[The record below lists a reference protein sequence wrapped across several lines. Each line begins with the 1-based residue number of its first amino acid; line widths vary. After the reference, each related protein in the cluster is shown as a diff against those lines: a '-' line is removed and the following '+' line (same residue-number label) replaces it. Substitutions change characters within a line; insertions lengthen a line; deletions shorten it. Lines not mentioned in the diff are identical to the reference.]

1 MKWLLYGGLALVA
14 LFSLRLLA
22 APLRWGLRLLLHGAA
37 GVLALLAFNFLG
49 KYIGVTVGVNLVTA
63 LTVGLFGP
71 AGLLLL
77 LLARW
82 ILLT

>member
-49 KYIGVTVGVNLVTA
+49 DGLRDALDPQDSRDVN
-63 LTVGLFGP
+63 
-71 AGLLLL
+71 
-77 LLARW
+77 
-82 ILLT
+82 